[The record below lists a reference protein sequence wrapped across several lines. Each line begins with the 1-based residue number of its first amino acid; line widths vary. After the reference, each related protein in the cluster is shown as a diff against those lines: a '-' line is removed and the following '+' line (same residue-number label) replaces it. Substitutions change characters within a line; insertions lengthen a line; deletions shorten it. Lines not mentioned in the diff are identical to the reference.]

1 MSNRIAES
9 FIQDLVLRT
18 DIVQLIDGYVP
29 LKKAGRNFVACCPFH
44 TEKTPSFSVNSQKQF
59 YHCFGC
65 GASGNVISFLMEY
78 AHKNFIEAVEML
90 AARLGLSIPQGEY
103 NAKQAKHSSLY
114 DVLRAAMDFY
124 RHELE
129 QDSKAMNYFQQRG
142 IDAETAQRFALGA
155 AADQWDRL
163 YNHLINK
170 KFSAESIAAVGL
182 SVRSDSGREY
192 DRFRGRVMFPI
203 RDRRG
208 RPLGFGGRSMEAEVQ
223 PKYLNS
229 PETPVF
235 HKGGELYGL
244 YEAEQVT
251 RNLEHLIIVEGY
263 MDVIA
268 LSQHGI
274 VNVVATLGTAT
285 TSEHMQRVFRLTSRI
300 IFCFD
305 GDNAGQKAAWRALEA
320 ALPVLSDGREV
331 RFIFLPLDEDPD
343 SLVRK
348 QGKEAFNAYLDS
360 AMPLSDF
367 FFNQL
372 SQNLSLE
379 TPDGRARLASLATP
393 LLEKMPLGVFRTLML
408 DELAKKTRLSISSVQ
423 KILPAK
429 PELPSYRP
437 AETSSTARK
446 TPVRLGLALLIQYP
460 HLVQYIENKDI
471 FKEVVVA
478 GIELFAAV
486 VDYLQTHAKQTTA
499 SLLEHWRDQ
508 TEGRYLERLAVEE
521 LMTPET
527 GVQAEFKGILLYL
540 QKLAAEQTI
549 EMLWQKASSVGLN
562 DEEKSQLQLLIQ
574 QQKNNE

>member
-9 FIQDLVLRT
+9 FIQDLVLRS

-129 QDSKAMNYFQQRG
+129 QDPKAMNYFQQRG

-208 RPLGFGGRSMEAEVQ
+208 RPLGFGGRSMDAEAQ

-251 RNLEHLIIVEGY
+251 RSLEHLIIVEGY

-331 RFIFLPLDEDPD
+331 RFIFLPLEEDPD

-423 KILPAK
+423 KIMPAK

-437 AETSSTARK
+437 AETAPTARK
-446 TPVRLGLALLIQYP
+446 TPVRLGLTLLIQYP
-460 HLVQYIENKDI
+460 HLVQCIENKVI

-540 QKLAAEQTI
+540 QKLAVEQTI
-549 EMLWQKASSVGLN
+549 EMLWQKASSVGLD

>member
-9 FIQDLVLRT
+9 FIQDLVLRS

-129 QDSKAMNYFQQRG
+129 QDQKAMNYFQQRG

-208 RPLGFGGRSMEAEVQ
+208 RPLGFGGRSMDAEVQ

-251 RNLEHLIIVEGY
+251 RSLEHLIIVEGY

-320 ALPVLSDGREV
+320 ALPVLTDGREV
-331 RFIFLPLDEDPD
+331 RFIFLPLEEDPD

-393 LLEKMPLGVFRTLML
+393 LLEKMPMGVFRTLML

-423 KILPAK
+423 KIVPAK

-437 AETSSTARK
+437 VETAPTARK

-460 HLVQYIENKDI
+460 YLVQYIENKAI

>member
-1 MSNRIAES
+1 MSNRIPES
-9 FIQDLVLRT
+9 FIQDLVLRS

-29 LKKAGRNFVACCPFH
+29 LKKTGRNFVACCPFH
-44 TEKTPSFSVNSQKQF
+44 TEKTPSFSVSGQKQF

-78 AHKNFIEAVEML
+78 AHKNFVEAVEML
-90 AARLGLSIPQGEY
+90 AARLGLSIPQGDY
-103 NAKQAKHSSLY
+103 NAKQAKHTSLY

-129 QDSKAMNYFQQRG
+129 QDRKVLTYLDERG
-142 IDAETAQRFALGA
+142 IDAQTAQRFALGA

-163 YNHLINK
+163 YNHLIHK

-182 SVRSDSGREY
+182 SARSDNGREY
-192 DRFRGRVMFPI
+192 DRFRGRLMFPI

-208 RPLGFGGRSMEAEVQ
+208 RPLGFGGRGLESITQ

-244 YEAEQVT
+244 YEAEQLT
-251 RNLEHLIIVEGY
+251 RTLDYLIIVEGY

-268 LSQHGI
+268 LSQQGI

-305 GDNAGQKAAWRALEA
+305 GDSAGQKAGWRALEA
-320 ALPVLSDGREV
+320 ALPVLNDGLEIS
-331 RFIFLPLDEDPD
+331 FIFLPADEDPD

-348 QGKEAFNAYLDS
+348 QGKEAFNAYLDN
-360 AMPLSDF
+360 AMVLSDF
-367 FFNQL
+367 FFNHL
-372 SQNLSLE
+372 SQNVNLE
-379 TPDGRARLASLATP
+379 TPDGRAKLASLACP
-393 LLEKMPLGVFRTLML
+393 LLEKVPLGVFRTLML
-408 DELAKKTRLSISSVQ
+408 DELAKKTRLSASSVQ
-423 KILPAK
+423 KIVPSNPA
-429 PELPSYRP
+429 PVFQRPSDG
-437 AETSSTARK
+437 ASTARK

-460 HLVQYIENKDI
+460 HLVQYIENKTL

-499 SLLEHWRDQ
+499 SLLEHWRNQ

-521 LMTPET
+521 LMTPEA

-549 EMLWQKASSVGLN
+549 EMLWQKASSAGLS

-574 QQKNNE
+574 EQKK

>member
-9 FIQDLVLRT
+9 FIQDLVLRS

-78 AHKNFIEAVEML
+78 AHKNFIEAVEIL

-129 QDSKAMNYFQQRG
+129 QDPKAMNYFQQRG

-208 RPLGFGGRSMEAEVQ
+208 RPLGFGGRSMDAEAQ

-251 RNLEHLIIVEGY
+251 RSLEHLIIVEGY

-331 RFIFLPLDEDPD
+331 RFIFLPLEEDPD

-423 KILPAK
+423 KIMPAK

-437 AETSSTARK
+437 AETAPTARK
-446 TPVRLGLALLIQYP
+446 TPVRLGLTLLIQYP
-460 HLVQYIENKDI
+460 HLVQCIENKVI

-540 QKLAAEQTI
+540 QKLAVEQTI
-549 EMLWQKASSVGLN
+549 EMLWQKASSVGLD